1 MAKNFVHTQHS
12 TDKKAS
18 LEKTLIETV
27 RVHQVDNAITGDTE
41 VRKCGMHSTVV
52 PNELNGQCI
61 LQITMKYIHHHNSG
75 CCKM

>member
-18 LEKTLIETV
+18 LEKTRIETV

-41 VRKCGMHSTVV
+41 VRKCGMHRAQWSQM
-52 PNELNGQCI
+52 N
-61 LQITMKYIHHHNSG
+61 
-75 CCKM
+75 